1 MDRSELDVTAELA
14 LMDLT
19 DDERA
24 RLEPAVAQLLEY
36 FSVMDG
42 IDVSSLEPTTHAL
55 QEGNRLRADVPASG
69 ASPRASGASPLA
81 DDILEQAPELED
93 RFIAIPNVL

>member
-1 MDRSELDVTAELA
+1 MDRSELDITAELA

-19 DDERA
+19 DDERGQ
-24 RLEPAVAQLLEY
+24 LETAVAQLLEY

-42 IDVSSLEPTTHAL
+42 IDVSGLAPTTRAL
-55 QEGNRLRADVPASG
+55 QEGNRLRSDVLRTDGEA
-69 ASPRASGASPLA
+69 AQALA
-81 DDILEQAPELED
+81 DDILEQAPDLED